1 MKSFEFQS
9 SLEENCRFIFLFLY
23 LSINSFISG
32 YTWGYAGPFLT
43 EGQLDSPEP
52 ACGASDIFQV
62 VL

>member
-1 MKSFEFQS
+1 MKSFEFDSCLS
-9 SLEENCRFIFLFLY
+9 SNLLFLY
-23 LSINSFISG
+23 LSINSIISG